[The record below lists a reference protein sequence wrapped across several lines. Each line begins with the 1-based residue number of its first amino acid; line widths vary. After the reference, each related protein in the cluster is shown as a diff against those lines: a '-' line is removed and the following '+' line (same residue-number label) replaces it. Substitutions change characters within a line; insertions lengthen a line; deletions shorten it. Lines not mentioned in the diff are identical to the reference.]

1 VASWGLSENDHF
13 SPDRK
18 LSVIDRIASTAI
30 ETAAGREQPL
40 VKSGFQSAK
49 LFLAPGGGSDF
60 RFILIQNKL
69 LKILDAKNYQNAG
82 NAVLEYAT
90 STRDLDG

>member
-49 LFLAPGGGSDF
+49 LFLAPGGGFGFPVHIDSKQV
-60 RFILIQNKL
+60 IEN
-69 LKILDAKNYQNAG
+69 
-82 NAVLEYAT
+82 
-90 STRDLDG
+90 TRR